1 MISLGGNTAIG
12 QNGAAL
18 MNVSRGE
25 IARRCLL
32 LRCPNCDSGGQFRTW
47 FLLQPACPRCG
58 LKHGGEEGFT
68 LGTTSIGYVVALLL
82 VVLPV
87 CGLVVMNVLSV
98 WIAVLIGIVG
108 SAAISIGLYPVFLGW
123 VLMTY
128 YVSTAEGLPINR
140 PPTEKSPALP
150 PTP

>member
-1 MISLGGNTAIG
+1 
-12 QNGAAL
+12 

-32 LRCPNCDSGGQFRTW
+32 LRCPNCDAGGQFRTW
-47 FLLQPACPRCG
+47 FQLHHACPRCG

-87 CGLVVMNVLSV
+87 CALVIFNVLSV
-98 WIAVLIGIVG
+98 WVAVVIGIVG
-108 SAAISIGLYPVFLGW
+108 STAVSIGLYPVFLGW

-128 YVSTAEGLPINR
+128 YVSTAEGLPVNQ
-140 PPTEKSPALP
+140 PPVEQPPLP
-150 PTP
+150 PTR